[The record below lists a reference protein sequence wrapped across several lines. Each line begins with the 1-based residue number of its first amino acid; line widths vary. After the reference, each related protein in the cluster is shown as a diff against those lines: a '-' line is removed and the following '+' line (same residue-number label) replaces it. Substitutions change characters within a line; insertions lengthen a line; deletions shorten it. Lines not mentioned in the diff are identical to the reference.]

1 MASLF
6 KSSKKQRI
14 IDKNKTSVEN
24 DKPSATV
31 NKEAQRLIVEA
42 KKFEQSE
49 SDRNKSKARWAT
61 GFAAA
66 FGVVAVAEAIAI
78 VSMLPLKTVEPYVI
92 RVDNS
97 TGYVDVA
104 RPLEDSGPITEQEAV
119 ARHFIAQYVLS
130 RESHDWFMATH
141 NYERVQALSADRVFS
156 DYDRFIRSDQSPLEV
171 LGRNRRAEVTI
182 TNITFVGEVAQVRFR
197 KRVVNVDGTNDL
209 TIPARNWIATI
220 NYQFI
225 NERMRD
231 SARLLNPLNFR
242 VVSYRVDA
250 ENGDGA

>member
-1 MASLF
+1 MANIF
-6 KSSKKQRI
+6 KRNRKQRI
-14 IDKNKTSVEN
+14 IDKNKAIVEN
-24 DKPSATV
+24 DKPNSTV
-31 NKEAQRLIVEA
+31 NKEAQRLIAEA
-42 KKFEQSE
+42 KNFEQSE
-49 SDRNKSKARWAT
+49 SDRNKSKARWGV
-61 GFAAA
+61 GFAAG
-66 FGVVAVAEAIAI
+66 FGVIAVAEAIAI
-78 VSMLPLKTVEPYVI
+78 MTMLPLKTVEPYVI

-104 RPLEDSGPITEQEAV
+104 RPLEDSGPITQQEAV
-119 ARHFIAQYVLS
+119 AKHFIAQYVLA

-156 DYDRFIRSDQSPLEV
+156 EYDRFIRSDQSPLEV

-182 TNITFVGEVAQVRFR
+182 TNITFVGETAQVRFR
-197 KRVVNVDGTNDL
+197 KRIANIDGSNDVS
-209 TIPARNWIATI
+209 IPERNWIATI